1 MLLHLC
7 LMGLNPSGVTAERP
21 MIRVAGFRP
30 PGFVLTRPEDHDSK
44 YKITDSGVP
53 RRSYHDEYKSN
64 IDRLHEQ
71 YNISTMIL
79 ARSVIEKVGPQT
91 TVNRSTESI

>member
-79 ARSVIEKVGPQT
+79 ARSAFEQ
-91 TVNRSTESI
+91 TESYATDDR